1 MISNA
6 SWAPGGVSSGRVDD
20 VPDNGCLKSENSE
33 VLLMLLML
41 RLLMLTHWLEL
52 RPPRLLCGRRGF
64 FSFGGGA
71 PMILKLLISS
81 EGAERGSEAL
91 PPPSL
96 NGGGISFSSPRPA
109 SPRLKG
115 VAHAAV
121 TADAFFFFTS

>member
-33 VLLMLLML
+33 VLLML
-41 RLLMLTHWLEL
+41 RLLMLKHWLEL
-52 RPPRLLCGRRGF
+52 RPPRLLCGRRG
-64 FSFGGGA
+64 SFGCGT

-81 EGAERGSEAL
+81 EGPERGSEAL

-121 TADAFFFFTS
+121 TADAFFFFPS

>member
-33 VLLMLLML
+33 LLLML
-41 RLLMLTHWLEL
+41 RLLMLKHLLEL
-52 RPPRLLCGRRGF
+52 RPPRLLCGRRG
-64 FSFGGGA
+64 SFGCGA

-81 EGAERGSEAL
+81 EGPERGSEAL

-96 NGGGISFSSPRPA
+96 NGGGISLSSPRPA
-109 SPRLKG
+109 GPRLKG

-121 TADAFFFFTS
+121 TADAFFFFPS